1 MFKKSIV
8 LHNNNLIVEL
18 TGESKYS
25 DIMSIKR
32 KIVYLANTYNVDHV
46 IIDLKNSMNSIDYME
61 ELIDDKT
68 ILLYEQKFR

>member
-1 MFKKSIV
+1 MLKKRIV

-32 KIVYLANTYNVDHV
+32 KIAYLANAYNVEHV